1 MPALVID
8 TDTWL
13 SEVMGRPVWKVA
25 TRSATSNTAGI
36 SDGLMGKDVIGKD
49 AARSLEMPGFKYAKV
64 PVAEVATI
72 QALESRGFRFV
83 DVAVDLQATNLP
95 AAMDVQCGSL
105 RPAIPSDASAVT
117 ELARSSFVWSRF
129 HQDPLVPKKL
139 ADEIKSRWAGN
150 FFHGLRG
157 DHMVVA
163 EDDGKIEGF
172 LQLLSAKDGALVID
186 LVAVGARLRG
196 RGVAGAMIIFAE
208 KTWGQG
214 MGMRVGTQLANST
227 SLGLYRRMGFSQV
240 GANVV
245 LHHHQPAGSN

>member
-1 MPALVID
+1 MPALAID
-8 TDTWL
+8 TDAWL

-25 TRSATSNTAGI
+25 TRPATSNAVGI
-36 SDGLMGKDVIGKD
+36 GEDLIGED
-49 AARSLEMPGFKYAKV
+49 LIGQDFARSLEMPGFKYAKV

-83 DVAVDLQATNLP
+83 DVAVDLRAANLP
-95 AAMDVQCGSL
+95 AAMDVPCGSL
-105 RPAIPSDASAVT
+105 RPAIPGDASAVT
-117 ELARSSFVWSRF
+117 DLARSSFVWSRF
-129 HQDPLVPKKL
+129 HQDPFVPKEL
-139 ADEIKSRWAGN
+139 ADEIKARWAGN

-163 EDDGKIEGF
+163 EHDGKIGGF

-186 LVAVGARLRG
+186 LVAVGARFRG
-196 RGVAGAMIIFAE
+196 RGLAAAMIIFAE
-208 KTWGQG
+208 KTWGRG

-227 SLGLYRRMGFSQV
+227 SLGLYTRMGFSQV

-245 LHHHQPAGSN
+245 LHHHQPSGPN